1 VPVDRS
7 GDDALAEARRWLAL
21 AEDDL
26 NGAVAMLERDDVAP
40 RLVGVSPASQ
50 GRDL

>member
-7 GDDALAEARRWLAL
+7 GDDALTEARRWLTL
-21 AEDDL
+21 GQDDL
-26 NGAVAMLERDDVAP
+26 HGAVAMLERDDVAP
-40 RLVGVSPASQ
+40 RLAGVSPASQ